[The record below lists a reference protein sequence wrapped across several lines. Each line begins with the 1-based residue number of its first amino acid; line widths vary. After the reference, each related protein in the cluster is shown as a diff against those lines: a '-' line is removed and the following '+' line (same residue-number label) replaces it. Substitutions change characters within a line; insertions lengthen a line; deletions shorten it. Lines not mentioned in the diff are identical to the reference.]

1 MANSIAIAKAEEL
14 LERLRADDGSP
25 ATRAVVLRQLEEI
38 RISVQ
43 QPPEA
48 MGYYTNKVSTDCRL
62 DVPGACVDM
71 DTGPHD
77 GPHQPLRP
85 AGRV

>member
-1 MANSIAIAKAEEL
+1 MANSVAIAKAEEL

-25 ATRAVVLRQLEEI
+25 ATRTTVLRQLEEI

-48 MGYYTNKVSTDCRL
+48 IGYYTNKVSRRL
-62 DVPGACVDM
+62 DGSGALVC
-71 DTGPHD
+71 
-77 GPHQPLRP
+77 
-85 AGRV
+85 

>member
-1 MANSIAIAKAEEL
+1 MANSVAIAKAEEL

-25 ATRAVVLRQLEEI
+25 ATRATVLRQLEEI

-48 MGYYTNKVSTDCRL
+48 IGYYTNKVSIDPQVL
-62 DVPGACVDM
+62 VPWVC
-71 DTGPHD
+71 
-77 GPHQPLRP
+77 
-85 AGRV
+85 

>member
-1 MANSIAIAKAEEL
+1 MANSVAIAKAEEL

-25 ATRAVVLRQLEEI
+25 ATRATVLRQLEEI

-48 MGYYTNKVSTDCRL
+48 IGYYTNKVS
-62 DVPGACVDM
+62 VDQ
-71 DTGPHD
+71 TVRRSWN
-77 GPHQPLRP
+77 LC
-85 AGRV
+85 